1 MHADFPLSG
10 DGSYRFLKRARDPCI
25 AKSRPMC
32 PTKKGERSLLFFAL
46 NCSNTFDAGQ
56 CKPSNSDAS
65 YRCSMWQRRFRGD
78 LVVLVEFEKC

>member
-32 PTKKGERSLLFFAL
+32 PTKKGERSLLFL
-46 NCSNTFDAGQ
+46 H
-56 CKPSNSDAS
+56 
-65 YRCSMWQRRFRGD
+65 
-78 LVVLVEFEKC
+78 

>member
-1 MHADFPLSG
+1 MPIS
-10 DGSYRFLKRARDPCI
+10 
-25 AKSRPMC
+25 
-32 PTKKGERSLLFFAL
+32 RSLATAATVFSNAPGIRASLNRDQCVQQKKVNVRCFFAL